1 MGFGATRL
9 EMDAKPKESANKEST
24 LNVAMKDLL
33 ESGVHFGHQTRG
45 WNPKMARY
53 IFAERNGIYIID
65 LQKTLRM
72 LHEAY
77 NFIQN
82 MAMEGGS
89 ILFVG
94 TKKQSQESIETEA
107 KRAQMFYVN
116 NRWLGGMLTNY
127 QTISNSIDR
136 LKKLEKDQEEG
147 LFDQLPKKE
156 ALRLDREKT
165 KLNSVL
171 SGIKD
176 MGRLPSA
183 VIITDTRKEA
193 IAVQEAKKLGIPIV
207 AIIDTNC
214 DPDPVDYPIPGND
227 DAIRS
232 IKLVCSVLADAII
245 EGRAATLEGTEEL
258 PSDENE
264 EPDSEDEVV
273 EEDQEEDIATEF
285 EGDPTD
291 AASPSRRRRRSRNV
305 EQSSE
310 EAEEE
315 SDKVVVED

>member
-1 MGFGATRL
+1 
-9 EMDAKPKESANKEST
+9 
-24 LNVAMKDLL
+24 MKDLL

-82 MAMEGGS
+82 VAMEGGS

-165 KLNSVL
+165 KLNNVL

-207 AIIDTNC
+207 AIVDTNC
-214 DPDPVDYPIPGND
+214 DPDPIDYPIPGND
-227 DAIRS
+227 DARRAINLYCDLLKEVIQNTQKEIEVS
-232 IKLVCSVLADAII
+232 NKDDEIKTPVKEIK
-245 EGRAATLEGTEEL
+245 
-258 PSDENE
+258 
-264 EPDSEDEVV
+264 V
-273 EEDQEEDIATEF
+273 EEKKDKKE
-285 EGDPTD
+285 
-291 AASPSRRRRRSRNV
+291 
-305 EQSSE
+305 
-310 EAEEE
+310 
-315 SDKVVVED
+315 DKVRLIDRIKEKVISTISKEKKTEKK

>member
-1 MGFGATRL
+1 
-9 EMDAKPKESANKEST
+9 MDIKPKESANKEST

-82 MAMEGGS
+82 VAMEGGS

-116 NRWLGGMLTNY
+116 HRWLGGMLTNY
-127 QTISNSIDR
+127 QTISNSIAR
-136 LKKLEKDQEEG
+136 LKKLETDQEEG
-147 LFDQLPKKE
+147 VFDQLTKKE

-193 IAVQEAKKLGIPIV
+193 IAVQEAKKLSIPIV
-207 AIIDTNC
+207 AIVDTNC
-214 DPDPVDYPIPGND
+214 DPDPIDYPIPGND

-232 IKLVCSVLADAII
+232 IKLVCTVLADAVT
-245 EGRAATLEGTEEL
+245 EGRATALEGTEEL
-258 PSDENE
+258 PADETAIQQ
-264 EPDSEDEVV
+264 EDEVSA
-273 EEDQEEDIATEF
+273 EEAEDIASEF
-285 EGDPTD
+285 EENPTENPTD
-291 AASPSRRRRRSRNV
+291 ASSQSRRRRRSRNAALPN
-305 EQSSE
+305 ETLN
-310 EAEEE
+310 EE
-315 SDKVVVED
+315 SDE

>member
-1 MGFGATRL
+1 
-9 EMDAKPKESANKEST
+9 
-24 LNVAMKDLL
+24 MKDLL

-82 MAMEGGS
+82 VAMEGGS

-116 NRWLGGMLTNY
+116 HRWLGGMLTNY
-127 QTISNSIDR
+127 QTISNSIAR
-136 LKKLEKDQEEG
+136 LKKLETDQEEG
-147 LFDQLPKKE
+147 VFDQLTKKE

-193 IAVQEAKKLGIPIV
+193 IAVQEAKKLSIPIV
-207 AIIDTNC
+207 AIVDTNC
-214 DPDPVDYPIPGND
+214 DPDPIDYPIPGND

-232 IKLVCSVLADAII
+232 IKLVCTVLADAVT
-245 EGRAATLEGTEEL
+245 EGRATALEGTEEL
-258 PSDENE
+258 PADETAVQQ
-264 EPDSEDEVV
+264 EDEVSA
-273 EEDQEEDIATEF
+273 EEAEDIASEF
-285 EGDPTD
+285 EENPTENPTD
-291 AASPSRRRRRSRNV
+291 ASSQSRRRRRSRNAALPN
-305 EQSSE
+305 ETLN
-310 EAEEE
+310 EE
-315 SDKVVVED
+315 SDE

>member
-1 MGFGATRL
+1 M
-9 EMDAKPKESANKEST
+9 NI
-24 LNVAMKDLL
+24 AMKDLL

-72 LHEAY
+72 LYEAY

-82 MAMEGGS
+82 IAMEGGS

-127 QTISNSIDR
+127 QTISNSINR
-136 LKKLEKDQEEG
+136 LKKLENDQEEG

-156 ALRLDREKT
+156 ALRLNREKT
-165 KLNSVL
+165 KLNNVL

-193 IAVQEAKKLGIPIV
+193 IAVREAKKLGIPIV
-207 AIIDTNC
+207 AIVDTNC
-214 DPDPVDYPIPGND
+214 DPDPIDYPIPGND
-227 DAIRS
+227 DAIRA
-232 IKLVCSVLADAII
+232 IKLVCTVLADAIT
-245 EGRAATLEGTEEL
+245 EGRATALEGIEGELPTDEGAKPDLEDGTATEEQTTDL
-258 PSDENE
+258 ATE
-264 EPDSEDEVV
+264 SEDN
-273 EEDQEEDIATEF
+273 
-285 EGDPTD
+285 PTGTNP
-291 AASPSRRRRRSRNV
+291 PSRRRRRSRNV
-305 EQSSE
+305 DQSDETTEQ
-310 EAEEE
+310 E
-315 SDKVVVED
+315 SDQVIAAED

>member
-1 MGFGATRL
+1 
-9 EMDAKPKESANKEST
+9 MDAKPKESANKEST

-77 NFIQN
+77 DFIQN

-127 QTISNSIDR
+127 QTISNSISR

-165 KLNSVL
+165 KLNNVL

-245 EGRAATLEGTEEL
+245 EGRATALEGTEL
-258 PSDENE
+258 PPDESE

-291 AASPSRRRRRSRNV
+291 ATSPSRRRRRSRNV

>member
-1 MGFGATRL
+1 MQQDL
-9 EMDAKPKESANKEST
+9 KMDVKPKESAHKEST

-82 MAMEGGS
+82 IAMEGGS

-116 NRWLGGMLTNY
+116 HRWLGGMLTNY
-127 QTISNSIDR
+127 QTISNSIAR

-147 LFDQLPKKE
+147 VFDQLTKKE

-193 IAVQEAKKLGIPIV
+193 IAVQEAKKLNIPIV
-207 AIIDTNC
+207 AIVDTNC
-214 DPDPVDYPIPGND
+214 DPDPIDYPIPGND

-232 IKLVCSVLADAII
+232 IKLVCTVLADAVT
-245 EGRAATLEGTEEL
+245 EGRATALEGTEEL
-258 PSDENE
+258 PADETAIQQ
-264 EPDSEDEVV
+264 EDEVSA
-273 EEDQEEDIATEF
+273 EEAEDIASEF
-285 EGDPTD
+285 EENPTD
-291 AASPSRRRRRSRNV
+291 TSSQSRRRRRSRNV
-305 EQSSE
+305 ALSNETPNE
-310 EAEEE
+310 D
-315 SDKVVVED
+315 SDE

>member
-1 MGFGATRL
+1 MQQDL
-9 EMDAKPKESANKEST
+9 KMDVKPKEPAHKEST

-82 MAMEGGS
+82 VAMEGGS

-116 NRWLGGMLTNY
+116 HRWLGGMLTNY
-127 QTISNSIDR
+127 QTISNSITR
-136 LKKLEKDQEEG
+136 LKKLEKDKEEG
-147 LFDQLPKKE
+147 VFDQLPKKE
-156 ALRLDREKT
+156 ALRLDKEKT

-171 SGIKD
+171 AGIKD

-193 IAVQEAKKLGIPIV
+193 IAVQEAKKLSIPIV
-207 AIIDTNC
+207 AIVDTNC
-214 DPDPVDYPIPGND
+214 DPDPIDYPIPGND

-232 IKLVCSVLADAII
+232 IKLVCTVLADAVT
-245 EGRAATLEGTEEL
+245 EGRATALEGTEEL
-258 PSDENE
+258 PADETAIQQ
-264 EPDSEDEVV
+264 EDEVSA
-273 EEDQEEDIATEF
+273 EEAEDIASEF
-285 EGDPTD
+285 EENPTENPTD
-291 AASPSRRRRRSRNV
+291 ASSQSRRRRRSRNAALPN
-305 EQSSE
+305 ETLN
-310 EAEEE
+310 EE
-315 SDKVVVED
+315 SDE

>member
-1 MGFGATRL
+1 
-9 EMDAKPKESANKEST
+9 MDIKPKESANKEST

-82 MAMEGGS
+82 IAMEGGP

-116 NRWLGGMLTNY
+116 HRWLGGMLTNY
-127 QTISNSIDR
+127 QTISNSIAR

-147 LFDQLPKKE
+147 VFDQLPKKE

-207 AIIDTNC
+207 AIVDTNC
-214 DPDPVDYPIPGND
+214 DPDPIDYPIPGND

-232 IKLVCSVLADAII
+232 IKLVCTVLADAVT
-245 EGRAATLEGTEEL
+245 EGRATVLEGTEEL
-258 PSDENE
+258 STDETAIQQENE
-264 EPDSEDEVV
+264 VL
-273 EEDQEEDIATEF
+273 EEDTEDIASEF
-285 EGDPTD
+285 EEDPTD
-291 AASPSRRRRRSRNV
+291 TTSQSRRRRRSRNTA
-305 EQSSE
+305 QSN
-310 EAEEE
+310 EAVNEE
-315 SDKVVVED
+315 SDE

>member
-1 MGFGATRL
+1 MQQDL
-9 EMDAKPKESANKEST
+9 KMDVKPKESAHKEST

-82 MAMEGGS
+82 IAIEGGP

-116 NRWLGGMLTNY
+116 HRWLGGMLTNY
-127 QTISNSIDR
+127 QTISNSIAR

-147 LFDQLPKKE
+147 VFDQLPKKE

-193 IAVQEAKKLGIPIV
+193 IAVQEAKKLSIPIV
-207 AIIDTNC
+207 AIVDTNC
-214 DPDPVDYPIPGND
+214 DPDPIDYPIPGND

-232 IKLVCSVLADAII
+232 IKLVCTVLADAVT
-245 EGRAATLEGTEEL
+245 EGRATALEGTEEL
-258 PSDENE
+258 PADETAIQQ
-264 EPDSEDEVV
+264 EDEVSA
-273 EEDQEEDIATEF
+273 EEAEDIASEF
-285 EGDPTD
+285 EENPTENPTD
-291 AASPSRRRRRSRNV
+291 ASSQSRRRRRSRNAALPN
-305 EQSSE
+305 ETLN
-310 EAEEE
+310 EE
-315 SDKVVVED
+315 SDE

>member
-1 MGFGATRL
+1 
-9 EMDAKPKESANKEST
+9 MDIKPKESANKEST

-82 MAMEGGS
+82 IAMEGGP

-116 NRWLGGMLTNY
+116 HRWLGGMLTNY
-127 QTISNSIDR
+127 QTISNSIAR
-136 LKKLEKDQEEG
+136 LKKLETDQEEG
-147 LFDQLPKKE
+147 VFDQLTKKE

-193 IAVQEAKKLGIPIV
+193 IAVQEAKKLSIPIV
-207 AIIDTNC
+207 AIVDTNC
-214 DPDPVDYPIPGND
+214 DPDPIDYPIPGND

-232 IKLVCSVLADAII
+232 IKLVCTVLADAVT
-245 EGRAATLEGTEEL
+245 EGRATALEGTEEL
-258 PSDENE
+258 PADETAVQQ
-264 EPDSEDEVV
+264 EDEVSA
-273 EEDQEEDIATEF
+273 EEAEDIASEF
-285 EGDPTD
+285 EGNPTD
-291 AASPSRRRRRSRNV
+291 ASSPSRRRKRSRNV
-305 EQSSE
+305 ALPN
-310 EAEEE
+310 EAVNEE
-315 SDKVVVED
+315 SDE

>member
-1 MGFGATRL
+1 
-9 EMDAKPKESANKEST
+9 MDIKPKESANKEST
-24 LNVAMKDLL
+24 LNVAMKDFL

-82 MAMEGGS
+82 IAMEGGP

-116 NRWLGGMLTNY
+116 HRWLGGMLTNY
-127 QTISNSIDR
+127 QTISNSIAR

-147 LFDQLPKKE
+147 VFDQLPKKE

-176 MGRLPSA
+176 MCRLPSA

-207 AIIDTNC
+207 AIVDTNC
-214 DPDPVDYPIPGND
+214 DPDPIDYPIPGND

-232 IKLVCSVLADAII
+232 IKLVCTVLADAVT
-245 EGRAATLEGTEEL
+245 EGRATVLEGTEEL
-258 PSDENE
+258 STDETAIQQENE
-264 EPDSEDEVV
+264 VL
-273 EEDQEEDIATEF
+273 EEDTEDIASEF
-285 EGDPTD
+285 EEDPTD
-291 AASPSRRRRRSRNV
+291 TTSQSRRRRRSRNTA
-305 EQSSE
+305 QSN
-310 EAEEE
+310 EAVNEE
-315 SDKVVVED
+315 SDE